1 MFYRGLIA
9 TTNKTPV
16 LKEKTNKQTIL
27 LMKNTISS
35 KNVLQNEGEE
45 DFPRWTKAHGVHH
58 H

>member
-45 DFPRWTKAHGVHH
+45 DFPR
-58 H
+58 